1 MFNLI
6 SEYLFRF
13 CSSQVKSAGMT
24 SSYRPVLFEENLPGS
39 MIKTL
44 TTLIKVQHH
53 KFTTLA
59 LDKRQLL
66 CVKSEILT
74 AINPQLPTLQIPVD
88 NEKIEEM
95 VSEYYDHIVTT
106 LVDPFLIHY
115 ETESSTKEDFEKAK
129 SSYIKSLG
137 DVKLLGEDHCKKLIT
152 EWIKIADLSITPK
165 TQGTKFGM

>member
-1 MFNLI
+1 
-6 SEYLFRF
+6 
-13 CSSQVKSAGMT
+13 
-24 SSYRPVLFEENLPGS
+24 

-44 TTLIKVQHH
+44 TTLINVQHH

-106 LVDPFLIHY
+106 LVDPFLIH
-115 ETESSTKEDFEKAK
+115 
-129 SSYIKSLG
+129 
-137 DVKLLGEDHCKKLIT
+137 
-152 EWIKIADLSITPK
+152 
-165 TQGTKFGM
+165 